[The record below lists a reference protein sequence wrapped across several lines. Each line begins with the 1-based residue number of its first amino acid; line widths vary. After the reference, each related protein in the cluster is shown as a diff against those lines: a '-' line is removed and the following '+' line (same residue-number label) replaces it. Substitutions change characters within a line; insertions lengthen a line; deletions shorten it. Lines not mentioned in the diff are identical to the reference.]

1 MIIAIHGSHDAS
13 ISFLD
18 KCGKIRIFEVER
30 FSKIRSCALSNVF
43 KNTFDTI
50 DEYSYVN
57 LIKLIKN
64 ESGNNSFEMCY
75 YNQLF
80 DHDFS
85 IIQDILGVK
94 KFIKTNHHRGHA
106 RCAYHQSNFKDS
118 LIFSFDGGGHDEY
131 DQLSYFNVYTVVNN
145 NLEKID
151 QFNINFGTAYALLG
165 IPISELRKNKN
176 INSYAGKLMGLSGFG
191 NINKNWVENFK
202 QYYIDTNIHKLF
214 DNLNLEFKENGISE
228 QLSYDLARTSQY
240 TFETL
245 FLEKFLPIYEKYKL
259 PVCLT
264 GGCALNVLNNQ
275 VIKNIIGEK
284 NIYIPPNPNDAGL
297 SLGYIF
303 DNIESTQKKH
313 NVAFNGFDLFNKEYT
328 PFVNQRIV
336 NINDI
341 VSYLSDNKII
351 GIVKGYSE
359 CGPRALGHRSLICY
373 PINLDLKDKLNSK
386 IKFREWFRPFAA
398 VVRKQDVSKY
408 FQDIEES
415 KYMSFCPKI
424 KQEYKL
430 KLPSIVHIDDTCRV
444 QTVTEED
451 SFFYELL
458 TSMSNLGLE
467 PILLNTSFNI
477 KGKPLVNDINDIF
490 KIYNEL
496 PIDGVIFDDYMV
508 LRQ

>member
-1 MIIAIHGSHDAS
+1 MNIAIHGAHDAS

-18 KCGKIRIFEVER
+18 KNGKFRIFEVER
-30 FSKIRSCALSNVF
+30 FTKIRSCALSNVF
-43 KNTFDTI
+43 LNTYDVIDTDSYI
-50 DEYSYVN
+50 D
-57 LIKLIKN
+57 LLKLIKI
-64 ESGNNSFEMCY
+64 EAGNNSFETCY

-85 IIQDILGVK
+85 IIGDILGVK
-94 KFIKTNHHRGHA
+94 NFIKTNHHSGHA
-106 RCAYHQSNFKDS
+106 MCSYHQSKFDDA

-131 DQLSYFNVYTVVNN
+131 DQLSYFNVYIVINN
-145 NLEKID
+145 KLQKID
-151 QFNINFGTAYALLG
+151 QIDINFGTAYALLG
-165 IPISELRKNKN
+165 IPISEIHKNKN
-176 INSYAGKLMGLSGFG
+176 INNYSGKLMGLSGYG
-191 NINKNWVENFK
+191 RVNKNWAENFR
-202 QYYIDTNIHKLF
+202 QYYIDTDSYKLF
-214 DNLNLEFKENGISE
+214 NNLNLEFKENSISG

-245 FLEKFLPIYEKYKL
+245 FLEKFLPIYDNYKL

-275 VIKNIIGEK
+275 IIKNIIGEK
-284 NIYIPPNPNDAGL
+284 NIYIPPNPNDSGL
-297 SLGYIF
+297 SLGYLF
-303 DNIESTQKKH
+303 DNIELTQKKQ
-313 NVAFNGFDLFNKEYT
+313 NITFNGFDLFNKEHT
-328 PFVNQRIV
+328 PFVNPQIV
-336 NINDI
+336 NIKDI
-341 VSYLSDNKII
+341 ISYLSDNKIL

-415 KYMSFCPKI
+415 TYMSFCPKI
-424 KQEYKL
+424 KQEFKL

-444 QTVTEED
+444 QTVTEENM
-451 SFFYELL
+451 FFYELL
-458 TSMSNLGLE
+458 TVMDNLGLE

-477 KGKPLVNDINDIF
+477 KGKPLINDVDDIF

-508 LRQ
+508 LR

>member
-1 MIIAIHGSHDAS
+1 MILTVHGAHDAS
-13 ISFLD
+13 ISFID
-18 KCGKIRIFEVER
+18 KNETIRTFEVER
-30 FSKIRSCALSNVF
+30 FSKIRSCALSDVF

-50 DEYSYVN
+50 DVDSYVN
-57 LIKLIKN
+57 LLKLIKI
-64 ESGNNSFEMCY
+64 ESGKSNFEMCY

-80 DHDFS
+80 DTDFS
-85 IIQDILGVK
+85 IIQDVLGVK
-94 KFIKTNHHRGHA
+94 KFTKTNHHRGHA
-106 RCAYHQSNFKDS
+106 RCAYNQSNFKDC

-131 DQLSYFNVYTVVNN
+131 DQLSYFNVYLIIDNK
-145 NLEKID
+145 LKKIT
-151 QFNINFGTAYALLG
+151 QFDTNFGTAYALLG
-165 IPISELRKNKN
+165 IPISEIHKNKN
-176 INSYAGKLMGLSGFG
+176 INNYSGKLMGLSGYG
-191 NINKNWVENFK
+191 CVNKNWIESFK
-202 QYYIDTNIHKLF
+202 QYYIDTDPYKLF
-214 DNLNLEFKENGISE
+214 NNLNLDFKENSISG

-245 FLEKFLPIYEKYKL
+245 FLEKFLPIYDNYKL

-275 VIKNIIGEK
+275 IIKNIIGEK
-284 NIYIPPNPNDAGL
+284 NIYIPPNPNDSGL
-297 SLGYIF
+297 SVGYLF
-303 DNIESTQKKH
+303 DNIESTQKKQSIT
-313 NVAFNGFDLFNKEYT
+313 FNGFDLFNKEHT
-328 PFVNQRIV
+328 PFVNPQII

-341 VSYLSDNKII
+341 ISYLSDNKIL

-444 QTVTEED
+444 QTITKEN

-458 TSMSNLGLE
+458 TFMDNLGLE

-477 KGKPLVNDINDIF
+477 KGKPLINDVDDIF

-508 LRQ
+508 LR